1 MPSLDIGV
9 EKLQVGILVIA
20 GWSIGEECRKFCE
33 NSQYPGDIILMD
45 MDENQYSLSTRQA
58 HTHGYG

>member
-1 MPSLDIGV
+1 MI
-9 EKLQVGILVIA
+9 EVGIIVIA
-20 GWSIGEECRKFCE
+20 GWSIGKGCRKFSE

-58 HTHGYG
+58 RLP

>member
-1 MPSLDIGV
+1 MI
-9 EKLQVGILVIA
+9 EVGIIVIA
-20 GWSIGEECRKFCE
+20 GWSIGEVCRKFSE

-58 HTHGYG
+58 RLP